1 MSEVILKFSSQESQ
15 NCKDQKEKY
24 PINSLVVFAFD
35 AMKKERIRF
44 FRSAFLFPSVKKS
57 CFGCQAKNEKKKKRA
72 KTIIDSTTDLPVVP
86 QKLIFRSVL
95 GY

>member
-57 CFGCQAKNEKKKKRA
+57 CFGCQAKNEKKKKSKNDYR
-72 KTIIDSTTDLPVVP
+72 
-86 QKLIFRSVL
+86 
-95 GY
+95 

>member
-1 MSEVILKFSSQESQ
+1 LKFSSQESQ

-44 FRSAFLFPSVKKS
+44 FRSAFLFSLS
-57 CFGCQAKNEKKKKRA
+57 FCKKKLFWLPSQERKKKEQKRLSIA
-72 KTIIDSTTDLPVVP
+72 QQTFPLFPKS
-86 QKLIFRSVL
+86 
-95 GY
+95 